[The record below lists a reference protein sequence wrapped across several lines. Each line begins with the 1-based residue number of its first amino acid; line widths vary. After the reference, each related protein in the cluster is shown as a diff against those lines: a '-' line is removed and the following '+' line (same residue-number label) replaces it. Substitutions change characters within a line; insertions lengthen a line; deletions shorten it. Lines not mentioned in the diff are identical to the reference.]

1 MVPMAE
7 RGHYEVRRA
16 QLYRLA
22 GRTLRYRVYLA
33 MEVAWNI
40 IAVYTV
46 VWDLFVAPSAAPW
59 WALALLVA
67 LAVAHSMTMTF
78 HQPWQ
83 LLKAVAVGGLV
94 FIAASVL
101 NWATGSPFGP
111 AAIAT
116 VCGSAYYFWLG
127 EVWTRRKAVSREGVL
142 QV

>member
-1 MVPMAE
+1 M
-7 RGHYEVRRA
+7 RRA

-46 VWDLFVAPSAAPW
+46 VWDLFIAPSAAPR

-67 LAVAHSMTMTF
+67 LAVAHSMTLAV

-101 NWATGSPFGP
+101 SWATGSPFGP

-127 EVWTRRKAVSREGVL
+127 EVWTRRKAVLREGVL